1 MKVKIEQRTVY
12 HKFVELEIE
21 IPDSVETDKID
32 DYLLSIEDEWIDKI
46 DYKLNETE
54 FVSGTGLYDHPGHED
69 SEAEHEWR
77 YECEERK
84 IGGHLI

>member
-32 DYLLSIEDEWIDKI
+32 DYILSIED
-46 DYKLNETE
+46 
-54 FVSGTGLYDHPGHED
+54 
-69 SEAEHEWR
+69 
-77 YECEERK
+77 
-84 IGGHLI
+84 

>member
-32 DYLLSIEDEWIDKI
+32 EYLESI
-46 DYKLNETE
+46 
-54 FVSGTGLYDHPGHED
+54 
-69 SEAEHEWR
+69 
-77 YECEERK
+77 RK
-84 IGGHLI
+84 Q